1 MIPPHLTRP
10 QQVSPAESS
19 PTTVRHRRRSADL

>member
-10 QQVSPAESS
+10 QQVTTAESS
-19 PTTVRHRRRSADL
+19 PTNGAPPAPVC